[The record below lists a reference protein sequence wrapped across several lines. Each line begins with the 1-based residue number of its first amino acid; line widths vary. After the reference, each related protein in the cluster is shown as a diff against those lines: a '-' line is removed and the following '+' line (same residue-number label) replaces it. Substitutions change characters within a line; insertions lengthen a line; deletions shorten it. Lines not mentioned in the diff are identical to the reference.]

1 MRALLLIFLFALV
14 ACDFEQNI
22 FNFASCALKS
32 EKLRE
37 NIPKVIEALKTGDFS
52 EILSIG
58 LAAFAEVKKDILEC
72 VNDEPELL
80 APTCKYG
87 LRYSICCNACK
98 ITKRSPYKQCQQNCY
113 RNWCYNN

>member
-1 MRALLLIFLFALV
+1 MRSLLLIFLFALV
-14 ACDFEQNI
+14 ACNFEQNV

-37 NIPKVIEALKTGDFS
+37 NLPKVIEALKTGDFS
-52 EILSIG
+52 KILSIC

-80 APTCKYG
+80 APTCKKG
-87 LRYSICCNACK
+87 VRYTVCCNACR
-98 ITKRSPYKQCQQNCY
+98 ITDRNSFRQCQQNCY
-113 RNWCYNN
+113 RRWCY